1 MLKAIHINAHQD
13 LRKMHPEFSRILS
26 AAVINQ
32 KFREML
38 LNDPSQAVSR
48 GFNGE
53 SFNLSS
59 KEKSEL
65 SSLKGLSLADFA
77 SQLAQI

>member
-1 MLKAIHINAHQD
+1 MHAHQD
-13 LRKMHPEFSRILS
+13 LREMHPEYSRILS

-32 KFREML
+32 QFRNLL
-38 LNDPSQAVSR
+38 LNDPDQAVSR

-53 SFNLSS
+53 SFDLSS
-59 KEKSEL
+59 KEKDEL

-77 SQLAQI
+77 SQLARL

>member
-1 MLKAIHINAHQD
+1 MLKAMYMHAHQD
-13 LRKMHPEFSRILS
+13 LREMHPEYSRILS

-32 KFREML
+32 QFRNLL
-38 LNDPSQAVSR
+38 LNDPNQAVSR

-53 SFNLSS
+53 SFDLSS
-59 KEKSEL
+59 KEKDEL

-77 SQLAQI
+77 SQLARL

>member
-1 MLKAIHINAHQD
+1 MLKAMHINAHQD

-26 AAVINQ
+26 AAVISQ
-32 KFREML
+32 KFRDLL
-38 LNDPSQAVSR
+38 LNDPARAVSR

-59 KEKSEL
+59 KEKKEL

>member
-1 MLKAIHINAHQD
+1 MLKAMHINANQD
-13 LRKMHPEFSRILS
+13 LRKIHPEFSRILS

-32 KFREML
+32 KFRDLL
-38 LNDPSQAVSR
+38 LNDPDRAVSR

-53 SFNLSS
+53 SFNLSL

>member
-1 MLKAIHINAHQD
+1 MLKTMHVNAHQD

-26 AAVINQ
+26 AAVINR

-38 LNDPSQAVSR
+38 LDDPSQAVSR